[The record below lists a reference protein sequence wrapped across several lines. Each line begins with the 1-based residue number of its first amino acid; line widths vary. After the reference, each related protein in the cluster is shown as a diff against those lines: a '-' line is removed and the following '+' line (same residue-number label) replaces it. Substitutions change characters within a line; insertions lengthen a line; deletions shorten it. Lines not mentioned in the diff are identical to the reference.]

1 MAKVTVE
8 WTETI
13 TNEYKATFDTDDLAA
28 LGIDVEDL
36 DTGETYG
43 DVDSMLAQ
51 AQGEPGTEEHGFT
64 GYRGIDSVTPVT
76 T

>member
-1 MAKVTVE
+1 MAQVTVK

-13 TNEYKATFDTDDLAA
+13 TNEYEATFDAADLRSIGIDPDDL
-28 LGIDVEDL
+28 ES
-36 DTGETYG
+36 GETYG
-43 DVDSMLAQ
+43 AVDSMLAQ
-51 AQGEPGTEEHGFT
+51 AQGEDGTKSYGFT